1 MPILEKGD
9 YAVAA
14 AILTAKL
21 TPVTTIRSE
30 DIKKVVGLW
39 RKIYAEM
46 SDEAGLPSTD
56 DWKKP

>member
-9 YAVAA
+9 YAIAA

-21 TPVTTIRSE
+21 TPVTTINSD